1 MDDDRVFI
9 KRQKEIFEQKSPEH
23 GIKKAIDDSVV
34 GDTIVIFGSF
44 VVVGPVLDWL
54 RNRKLTGY
62 S

>member
-1 MDDDRVFI
+1 MYLQLI
-9 KRQKEIFEQKSPEH
+9 EILIELEKITQQL
-23 GIKKAIDDSVV
+23 KKAIDDSVV